1 MCKDPKI
8 IGMFNA
14 SPSGNRNK
22 SVFFVDV
29 MGQRQVCF
37 NRIVVFV
44 MVQACICST
53 AATTMATNGE
63 KEDAAGDIGGLEI
76 QRF

>member
-1 MCKDPKI
+1 M
-8 IGMFNA
+8 
-14 SPSGNRNK
+14 
-22 SVFFVDV
+22 DV